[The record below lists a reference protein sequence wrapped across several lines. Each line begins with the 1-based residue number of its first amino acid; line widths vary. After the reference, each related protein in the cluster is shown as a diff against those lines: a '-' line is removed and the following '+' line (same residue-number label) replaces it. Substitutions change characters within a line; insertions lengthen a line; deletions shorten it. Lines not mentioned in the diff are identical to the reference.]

1 MQDTKI
7 QQLMQYLL
15 RGWALVP
22 LHDVVAG
29 HCSCSAGPSCK
40 SPGKHPRGGLGWQRP
55 ENLII
60 SSEHLATAL
69 ARWPGANWGLATGL
83 ISGVWALDLD
93 PKDVADWP
101 AVNALVA
108 TLPPTWQQRTGS
120 GGWHWLF
127 TLPDDFVPNNSDT
140 RLPDGFNVR
149 GAKRGEDGGG
159 QIVLAPSVSGVGSYE
174 VLNGGAV
181 LAAPAALLDLVRPA
195 TPRRAPGSGTFVLTA
210 ANATQAAA
218 YVIAG
223 ITGELAALRATATRR
238 NGRAF
243 AVGCRV
249 QELANTGLVNRD
261 AVYDAWWAA
270 AAAHPDPSVT
280 VPDRE
285 LLSVWASAER
295 TVGDR
300 PADLSRV
307 GGPGGWENVGGDR
320 IPFSG
325 APGAAPGLGQAG
337 SGSGGA
343 PPADREVL
351 EQVFEH
357 PDAHGLT
364 LPEEFWNAR
373 PVLAH
378 IRQAAHA
385 RTVSGDVAFYS
396 VLTRCS
402 ALWPEAV
409 RLDTGVKAPAS
420 ANLFAAITGPSGA
433 GKSSGVT
440 VAQRLLIRPPWL
452 EEDGYADDAPLGS
465 GEGVAEVFMGTKI
478 VPVRDENGAVV
489 VAKDGSSKTEKV
501 RTKVRSNALLH
512 ADEGEVL
519 NRMLQR
525 SGATIGETLRRAW
538 SGGTIGQSNGRTETT
553 RIIKSGTYSLGM
565 LIGFQRE
572 TAEPMLA
579 DSAAGT
585 PQRFLWAWAIDP
597 SIPDDVPPDPGPLMG
612 VWRASGGPPGE
623 GWLPWL
629 AGGASTPEPDL
640 RPVTFAP
647 EIRAELR
654 TLHLGLSRG
663 TLTLA
668 ELDAHMP
675 VTLVK
680 VAALL
685 AGLEGRR
692 DVTVEDW
699 RLAHLVWQTSCRV
712 RDHLVAYGR
721 SVRGKATAAK
731 RAAHAD
737 DEAAAE
743 VARHVVRDAAEQRRV
758 ARVADHVGRLVSG
771 AGPDGIAVGALRKRI
786 AQRDREVFTEA
797 LEASVH
803 VVVKDVDGVDRAYWV

>member
-1 MQDTKI
+1 MQDIKTI
-7 QQLMQYLL
+7 LIVQYLA

-22 LHDVVAG
+22 LHDVTAG
-29 HCSCSAGPSCK
+29 HCSCPAGPSCK
-40 SPGKHPRGGLGWQRP
+40 SSGKHPRLPEWQRP
-55 ENLII
+55 ENLVVTPEQVAAYGP
-60 SSEHLATAL
+60 SC
-69 ARWPGANWGLATGL
+69 NWGLATGL
-83 ISGVWALDLD
+83 VSGVWALDLD
-93 PKDVADWP
+93 PKNVTDWA
-101 AVNALVA
+101 AVDALMA
-108 TLPPTWQQRTGS
+108 TLPATWSQRTGS
-120 GGWHWLF
+120 GGQHWLF
-127 TLPDDFVPNNSDT
+127 TLPEDFIPNNSSK
-140 RLPDGFNVR
+140 RLPAGLDVR
-149 GAKRGEDGGG
+149 GARAGEVSGG
-159 QIVLAPSVSGVGSYE
+159 QIVLAPSVSGVGAYE
-174 VLNGGAV
+174 VWRDGPV
-181 LAAPAALLDLVRPA
+181 APAPAELLDLVRPA
-195 TPRRAPGSGTFVLTA
+195 PPRARVAPVGGF
-210 ANATQAAA
+210 NASPDQLGR
-218 YVIAG
+218 YVVAG
-223 ITGELAALRATATRR
+223 INAALSDLRATTSGR

-249 QELANTGLVNRD
+249 LELANTGLVDRG
-261 AVYDAWWAA
+261 AVHAAWWAA
-270 AAAHPDPSVT
+270 AAAHPDPMVT
-280 VPDRE
+280 VFDRE

-300 PADLSRV
+300 PADLSGV
-307 GGPGGWENVGGDR
+307 GGPSGWANVGGEGIR
-320 IPFSG
+320 PF
-325 APGAAPGLGQAG
+325 AAPGVAPSLGQAG

-343 PPADREVL
+343 PPVDREVL

-452 EEDGYADDAPLGS
+452 DEDGYADDSPLGS

-489 VAKDGSSKTEKV
+489 VAKDGSAKTEKV

-623 GWLPWL
+623 GWTPWL
-629 AGGASTPEPDL
+629 AGGAATPEPDL

-663 TLTLA
+663 TLALA

-692 DVTVEDW
+692 DVTAEDW
-699 RLAHLVWQTSCRV
+699 RLASIVWHTSCRV

-721 SVRGKATAAK
+721 SARGKATAAK

-743 VARHVVRDAAEQRRV
+743 VARHAVRDAVETAAVERV
-758 ARVADHVGRLVSG
+758 ARWLSTKVAIE
-771 AGPDGIAVGALRKRI
+771 PDVP
-786 AQRDREVFTEA
+786 
-797 LEASVH
+797 ASVWRSKR
-803 VVVKDVDGVDRAYWV
+803 VAGRDKRLFTDALLLAVEWGWVEDKEGILIPGPSQPRA

>member
-1 MQDTKI
+1 MITPAMHIAD
-7 QQLMQYLL
+7 
-15 RGWALVP
+15 GWALIPVYP
-22 LHDVVAG
+22 MRDGRCACPNPKGECEVTAG
-29 HCSCSAGPSCK
+29 GA
-40 SPGKHPRGGLGWQRP
+40 GKHPIGAKWQRGGITSPLDWDLMAEAPHPGCNVGGLTGRP
-55 ENLII
+55 SN
-60 SSEHLATAL
+60 
-69 ARWPGANWGLATGL
+69 RWVLDVDPD
-83 ISGVWALDLD
+83 SGGDLKL
-93 PKDVADWP
+93 KDLETEYGP
-101 AVNALVA
+101 
-108 TLPPTWQQRTGS
+108 LPFTRTHMTGS
-120 GGWHWLF
+120 GGMHYVWQM
-127 TLPDDFVPNNSDT
+127 PADFEPTNSRG
-140 RLPDGFNVR
+140 RLPKGIDVR
-149 GAKRGEDGGG
+149 GTGG
-159 QIVLAPSVSGVGSYE
+159 QIVMPPSVSWKGPYVMVNAGPI
-174 VLNGGAV
+174 A
-181 LAAPAALLDLVRPA
+181 AAPAWLLDLIRPVERAAPRTGQQVA
-195 TPRRAPGSGTFVLTA
+195 TGPA
-210 ANATQAAA
+210 AAGRLKRYAQAALK
-218 YVIAG
+218 G
-223 ITGELAALRATATRR
+223 ICDDMRTCHVERNLMCRNKAA
-238 NGRAF
+238 
-243 AVGCRV
+243 
-249 QELANTGLVNRD
+249 D
-261 AVYDAWWAA
+261 AVRLFNAPWSGLEWDDVYAAWEEAA
-270 AAAHPDPSVT
+270 YNHPDGIVIRPSEILGCWSRGVQHAGDEQRDLPPEHVSDT
-280 VPDRE
+280 
-285 LLSVWASAER
+285 WAF
-295 TVGDR
+295 
-300 PADLSRV
+300 V
-307 GGPGGWENVGGDR
+307 GGEG
-320 IPFSG
+320 IPFST
-325 APGAAPGLGQAG
+325 APGAAPPLGQAG

-452 EEDGYADDAPLGS
+452 GEDGYADDSPLGS

-629 AGGASTPEPDL
+629 AGGTSPPEPDL

-699 RLAHLVWQTSCRV
+699 RLAVLVWQTSCRV

-731 RAAHAD
+731 RAALAD

-743 VARHVVRDAAEQRRV
+743 AARHVVRDAAEQRRV
-758 ARVADHVGRLVSG
+758 ARVSERIARLVAEAG
-771 AGPDGIAVGALRKRI
+771 ADGIPVGALRVKI
-786 AQRDREVFTEA
+786 AQRDRDVFVDA
-797 LEASVH
+797 LEAALR
-803 VVVKDVDGVDRAYWV
+803 VVVKNVDSVDRAFPL